1 MSQLT
6 DAERAVDGILKEVT
20 ATASKAAAA
29 SAAVPP
35 GSPGRGGGTTPKG
48 GAGAQYA
55 DVAGDA
61 GFLADEVAEQ
71 LRSRLR
77 ELARQLADLQVW
89 TGVDRGGTAP
99 VGEPARLCVRLTI
112 AATGVT

>member
-20 ATASKAAAA
+20 ATAGKAAAA

-35 GSPGRGGGTTPKG
+35 GSPGRGGGTTPK
-48 GAGAQYA
+48 AGAQYA